1 MNRYLSQR
9 FLRPAFLLRYYLL
22 VVLFVLI
29 ALIVTS
35 IARAIQTNEEAD
47 KNSPILSGVFD
58 SYKKIQRSSEE
69 AARLKQQEAFQGLPL
84 ILGSIKHLL
93 YLQEDESSSVPLT
106 DASTQISEKTNAEIA
121 EVITETLHDDITLL
135 IGQHESQSNDKD
147 DDARKIADT
156 VIDSM
161 IDTQD
166 INPAQEIIATD
177 ITLTAQSEG
186 SQEVDTDIETEA
198 IIELVSEAN
207 EKLDEEIDNET
218 VKKATLAISNDIS
231 LDPSISNTLETH
243 HSLNSQTEM
252 GQSTHSFNDTLS
264 ATQAS
269 QSILLTQE
277 AANIVS
283 SLEGAL
289 TIPNESTDPN
299 ANREIAGLSPEI
311 ALKIEKEAGDFINNY
326 LLFTLFPHRK
336 TEIVEEPIV
345 RPYKDQTHSE
355 DLSMMK
361 MAGKINASLSISE
374 SSLLE
379 DDAAEEYFDQYYQ
392 LYSDSDIEPYQDDAN
407 DSDSQAYPYAQGPI
421 EIIEEESTFLNFDE
435 LPISKQIE
443 QLLTTGDYYLLT
455 NDPIKA
461 RQYYV
466 QAIKRGANDKN
477 SPFYAKALVKL
488 ADLEENAYLARF
500 QYTNALDIYESYQ
513 DFDLEIADILVKLVW
528 TFDMASERIV
538 IYELLTRAKKIHE
551 AHPYTPKYSEVL
563 RNLAIYYE
571 TVEDFDRADAH
582 YKAAL
587 ALDLQ
592 HLSAEDI
599 RVVLALENY
608 AAFYLKFNQ
617 LEKAEE
623 VLLFKLEAHEAVSP
637 PDYYNLGRTQSMLG
651 WTYLQMMNLDEA
663 LHYYN
668 SALGNI
674 NYSITKNRFMP
685 HYYSLPAALDLINF
699 FIYTNEP
706 ERAVPYFYVVRALL
720 ESEDEAHIL
729 DELLA
734 TKFEEID
741 PEQVPNYAWAAK
753 AEIKSLVSI
762 MEYIQTTQMPE
773 EP

>member
-93 YLQEDESSSVPLT
+93 YLQEDESASVPLT

-135 IGQHESQSNDKD
+135 IDQHESQSNDKG
-147 DDARKIADT
+147 DDALKIADT
-156 VIDSM
+156 VIDST
-161 IDTQD
+161 IDTED

-186 SQEVDTDIETEA
+186 SQEIETDIETEA

-207 EKLDEEIDNET
+207 EKLDEET
-218 VKKATLAISNDIS
+218 VKKATLAIDNDIS

-243 HSLNSQTEM
+243 RPLNSQTEM
-252 GQSTHSFNDTLS
+252 GQSIHSFNDTLS

-289 TIPNESTDPN
+289 TIPNEPLGQDPH
-299 ANREIAGLSPEI
+299 REIAGLSPEI
-311 ALKIEKEAGDFINNY
+311 AQKIEKEAGDFINNY

-379 DDAAEEYFDQYYQ
+379 DDAAEEYFDQHYQ
-392 LYSDSDIEPYQDDAN
+392 LYSDSDIEPYQDDAI
-407 DSDSQAYPYAQGPI
+407 DTDSQAYPYAQGPI

-488 ADLEENAYLARF
+488 ADLEENPYLARF

-513 DFDLEIADILVKLVW
+513 DFDLEIADILVKLVL